1 MVDAERTI
9 KINWDP
15 LSSHETVDNDQN
27 QFLHTNYQ
35 AVQHSQGLFA
45 LPCKTSATLH
55 VDIREGQVFRVD
67 EETNVLTEEDLQKHW
82 HDFQASD
89 EAEICQFIDEK
100 AFSKLYVSKVTDE
113 VVVVDCTWVPSVLCC

>member
-1 MVDAERTI
+1 M
-9 KINWDP
+9 KQ
-15 LSSHETVDNDQN
+15 LDNDQN

-67 EETNVLTEEDLQKHW
+67 EETNVLREEDLQKHW

-100 AFSKLYVSKVTDE
+100 AFSKLHTCLKGD
-113 VVVVDCTWVPSVLCC
+113 